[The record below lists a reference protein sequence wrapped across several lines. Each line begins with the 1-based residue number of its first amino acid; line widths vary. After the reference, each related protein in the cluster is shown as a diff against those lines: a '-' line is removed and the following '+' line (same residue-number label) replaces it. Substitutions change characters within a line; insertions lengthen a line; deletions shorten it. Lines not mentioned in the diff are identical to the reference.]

1 MKKLAWISL
10 TVLLLCSVAYLG
22 HQQPSFAGPPAPE
35 PEQDRAATP
44 SSDSSHRL
52 AESLQRKLDHIRD
65 NSQQPHPD
73 QTPTVMTEEEVNDY
87 FASGRI
93 KLPQGVKRVTLRGS
107 SGVVTGFLTV
117 DFDEIRAGTHSS
129 NPWLAIFSG
138 RHDVQL
144 EADAAGNNGQG
155 KVHVRRLSLDGN
167 DIPPF
172 ALKLFVS
179 KFITPKYPNVGIDS
193 EFQLPDRIDTATVG
207 YHKLRVTQQ

>member
-1 MKKLAWISL
+1 MKKFAWIIL
-10 TVLLLCSVAYLG
+10 TVMLLCAVAYLG

-35 PEQDRAATP
+35 QDQDRAATP
-44 SSDSSHRL
+44 SSGSTHRL

-65 NSQQPHPD
+65 NSQQKHPD

-93 KLPQGVKRVTLRGS
+93 KLPQGVKKVILQGS
-107 SGVVTGFLTV
+107 SGIVTGSLTV
-117 DFDEIRAGTHSS
+117 DFDEIRTGTHSS
-129 NPWLAIFSG
+129 NPLLSIFSG

-144 EADAAGNNGQG
+144 EAAAAGSDGQG
-155 KVHVRRLSLDGN
+155 KVHVRRVSLDGS
-167 DIPPF
+167 DIPQF

-193 EFQLPDRIDTATVG
+193 EFQLPDRIDAATVG